1 MFNLFKKKAPEPE
14 KEAAP
19 SPNRQLVEKYG
30 PFAEETVELSAVTG
44 SIGFGVLPQ
53 DAEGNPDGPWAAV
66 LPLTAWY
73 EDDEPVTQGKARLV
87 AVADRRLLAHLQ
99 RMAPRD
105 SISQVKAR
113 PSQQEN
119 TYLMTDLP
127 SRFMDPELKAILLE
141 QVKPV
146 TIELEALGEFTYDR
160 TGGLFRGSVSWLDS
174 EIQLAL
180 TADNEEA
187 LRAMVPAAQSLLER
201 AAEWNRLALDAA
213 LSQWEEDGDPILSA
227 IDLNPDGTFAFWLGD
242 DNDPEAICLQGSL
255 TEGFFPMEE

>member
-105 SISQVKAR
+105 SIIQVKAR

-127 SRFMDPELKAILLE
+127 SRFMDPELKAILTYGTDQGAGANE
-141 QVKPV
+141 AAMING
-146 TIELEALGEFTYDR
+146 TINKDEFAVFTIDTAEFIRNKVIESANGESVLRGTVMLGEGTPMTCYNLMDGSWMDR
-160 TGGLFRGSVSWLDS
+160 VVDSVYS
-174 EIQLAL
+174 EECIKI
-180 TADNEEA
+180 TPETIGNYF
-187 LRAMVPAAQSLLER
+187 PA
-201 AAEWNRLALDAA
+201 N
-213 LSQWEEDGDPILSA
+213 
-227 IDLNPDGTFAFWLGD
+227 
-242 DNDPEAICLQGSL
+242 
-255 TEGFFPMEE
+255 